1 MTRPGLGGKKHQL
14 STGITLVWL
23 QHSPKGKAVFL
34 GKLNDSRVSKWD
46 RKKTRD
52 FVALEPS
59 LLTVRE
65 NPGQKSHEAV

>member
-1 MTRPGLGGKKHQL
+1 MFQ
-14 STGITLVWL
+14 
-23 QHSPKGKAVFL
+23 
-34 GKLNDSRVSKWD
+34 GKLNGSHVSKRD
-46 RKKTRD
+46 RKKTRG